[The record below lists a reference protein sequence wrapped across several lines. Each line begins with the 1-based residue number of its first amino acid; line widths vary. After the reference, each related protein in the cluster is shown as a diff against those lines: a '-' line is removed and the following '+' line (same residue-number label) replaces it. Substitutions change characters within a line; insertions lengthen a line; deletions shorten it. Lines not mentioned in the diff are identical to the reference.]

1 MELAQPAATK
11 GGMST
16 RSKIAIGIG
25 LPVATAIGG
34 FALGR
39 RFNRK
44 QSKRRQ
50 YST

>member
-1 MELAQPAATK
+1 MELARPAGTK

-25 LPVATAIGG
+25 LPVATGIAGY
-34 FALGR
+34 ALGR

-44 QSKRRQ
+44 QSKRRD